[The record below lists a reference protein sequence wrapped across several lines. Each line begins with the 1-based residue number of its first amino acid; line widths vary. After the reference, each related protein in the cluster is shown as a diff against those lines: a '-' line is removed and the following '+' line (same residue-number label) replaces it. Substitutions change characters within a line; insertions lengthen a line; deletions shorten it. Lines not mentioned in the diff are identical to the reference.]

1 MRTEEEVQKELSEL
15 GAKYNILE
23 NSDSENMWQFWEEER
38 KLREELQEIE
48 YNKKREEKNS
58 PDVINERKKQWK
70 ERQNKNL
77 IESGIGQRYLST
89 DINSFIC
96 NTADQ
101 VEILNTVKQFISK
114 PIGKNLW
121 LVGTAGTG
129 KTLLAAIICRYC
141 GAKYLKSFQLK
152 DELEYAKSFNAKKN
166 PTEVINDYAQ
176 IPVLIID
183 EVGRYKSPQEQ
194 EYLFRLLNERYEMQ
208 KPTVLISNMNKK
220 EFGEYLGNPIVDRF
234 KEGCKCLEFKGESY
248 RAKERNEWN
257 GEIKNIIFEC

>member
-23 NSDSENMWQFWEEER
+23 NSDSENMWQFWEADR

-70 ERQNKNL
+70 EKQNKNL

-89 DINSFIC
+89 DINTFIC
-96 NTADQ
+96 TTADQ
-101 VEILNTVKQFISK
+101 EEILNTVKQFISK

-152 DELEYAKSFNAKKN
+152 DELEFQLSL
-166 PTEVINDYAQ
+166 E
-176 IPVLIID
+176 L
-183 EVGRYKSPQEQ
+183 
-194 EYLFRLLNERYEMQ
+194 
-208 KPTVLISNMNKK
+208 
-220 EFGEYLGNPIVDRF
+220 
-234 KEGCKCLEFKGESY
+234 CKTGQ
-248 RAKERNEWN
+248 
-257 GEIKNIIFEC
+257 